1 MVYLYEESLLIR
13 DQISSLL
20 LSVSS
25 ILLWNSYVPQSPLI
39 LFRHCHCLSHF
50 QIHPTGKVQFGF
62 IVLMFSM
69 RRLIPLKRSWTDC
82 CVFYDTALRTICSN
96 CFRLLSSLT
105 LETADFETF
114 FFLIQIFHLLPWCDV
129 LDNSL
134 IGASGIV
141 FYLTAQ
147 WWASRSQLP
156 HPSRILFP
164 PIVQINSILNTILF
178 QSNLNNRSLLIIF
191 TY

>member
-1 MVYLYEESLLIR
+1 MVNLYEESLLIR

-20 LSVSS
+20 LSVSP

-114 FFLIQIFHLLPWCDV
+114 FFNSNFPPFSVVWCPGQQSHWCIRNCVLPDSSV
-129 LDNSL
+129 MSVSFPVA
-134 IGASGIV
+134 ASFTNIV
-141 FYLTAQ
+141 
-147 WWASRSQLP
+147 S
-156 HPSRILFP
+156 
-164 PIVQINSILNTILF
+164 PIVQMNSILNTILF

>member
-1 MVYLYEESLLIR
+1 MVNLYEESLLIR

-20 LSVSS
+20 LSVSP

-105 LETADFETF
+105 LETACFWDF
-114 FFLIQIFHLLPWCDV
+114 FFKFKFSTFCRGVMSWTTV
-129 LDNSL
+129 SL
-134 IGASGIV
+134 V
-141 FYLTAQ
+141 HQEFCLTWQ
-147 WWASRSQLP
+147 FSDERLV
-156 HPSRILFP
+156 PSCRILHEYCFP
-164 PIVQINSILNTILF
+164 HSANELHS
-178 QSNLNNRSLLIIF
+178 
-191 TY
+191 